1 MRANSST
8 RSLCGKLILSGCLV
22 ALSHSITPAAFGQN
36 TDIKAELRQ
45 RFQDKIFLI
54 QGWYE
59 DKSITY
65 DSSGAV
71 IGTPKRGSWTASAV
85 KINSI
90 KIRSNEI
97 VLKGNRGGF
106 AYDPKANKFVTLL
119 AKEKPEV
126 TITVQAHPA
135 TLTSGDLD
143 TLEHAIFAQNAKTD
157 DMPEYWREFMAR
169 RDQDPKKE
177 HADAGSTGSDV
188 VQGLRSNSQPVFRVG
203 PQVSP
208 PRILSQHEPEFTE
221 VARGAHYQGNVV
233 VRGVI
238 DDQGVPTQLKIM
250 KALGMG
256 LDDAA
261 VNCVEQWRFTP
272 AKRDNKP
279 VAVTV
284 DIEVNFR
291 LY

>member
-36 TDIKAELRQ
+36 TNVKAELRQ

-59 DKSITY
+59 DKSLTY
-65 DSSGAV
+65 DSSGTV

-90 KIRSNEI
+90 KIGPNEI
-97 VLKGNRGGF
+97 VLKGKRGGF
-106 AYDPKANKFVTLL
+106 AYDRKANKFVTLMT
-119 AKEKPEV
+119 KKKPEV
-126 TITVQAHPA
+126 TIAVQADPA
-135 TLTSGDLD
+135 TLTSGNLD

-157 DMPEYWREFMAR
+157 DMPEYWREFMAH

-177 HADAGSTGSDV
+177 HADAGSGGSDV
-188 VQGLRSNSQPVFRVG
+188 VQGLQSNSQPVFNVG
-203 PQVSP
+203 QKVSP
-208 PRILSQHEPEFTE
+208 PRILRQHEPEFTE
-221 VARGAHYQGNVV
+221 VARGAQYQGTVV
-233 VRGVI
+233 VRAVI
-238 DDQGVPTQLKIM
+238 DDQGVPTQFKITR
-250 KALGMG
+250 ALGMG

-261 VNCVEQWRFTP
+261 VNCVEQWRFAP
-272 AKRDNKP
+272 AKRDDKP
-279 VAVTV
+279 VAVFV